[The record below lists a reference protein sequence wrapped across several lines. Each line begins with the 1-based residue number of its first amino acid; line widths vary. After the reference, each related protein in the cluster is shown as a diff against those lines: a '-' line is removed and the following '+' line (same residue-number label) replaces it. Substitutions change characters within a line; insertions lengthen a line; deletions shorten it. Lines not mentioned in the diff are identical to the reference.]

1 MSGLRVDPH
10 DFQDVG
16 ESHADPLGYIRPAL
30 FTLQLSDL
38 AARRVTLKLGKRK
51 RSGPFDHAVDG
62 KPPVSESSGLK
73 ALERFIQGW
82 DFVCERTLR
91 NLARMELTG

>member
-1 MSGLRVDPH
+1 VDPH

-16 ESHADPLGYIRPAL
+16 ERHADPLGYIRPAL

-82 DFVCERTLR
+82 DFVCDFPV
-91 NLARMELTG
+91 